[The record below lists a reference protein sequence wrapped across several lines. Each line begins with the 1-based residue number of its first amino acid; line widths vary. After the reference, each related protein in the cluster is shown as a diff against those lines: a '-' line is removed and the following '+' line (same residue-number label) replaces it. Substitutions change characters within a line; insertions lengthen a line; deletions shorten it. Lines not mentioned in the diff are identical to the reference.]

1 MGWNLTK
8 TQGENTLRFLT
19 RVREVE
25 EMKVTKDKGKDSSLS
40 VCVRK
45 GIDDNW
51 REGKCKGQGKG
62 E

>member
-8 TQGENTLRFLT
+8 TQGEKHL
-19 RVREVE
+19 EVSHKGE
-25 EMKVTKDKGKDSSLS
+25 RSRNESHKGKDSSLS

-51 REGKCKGQGKG
+51 REGK
-62 E
+62 